1 MAKSKDPQ
9 IKLTIA
15 DADQRTIELTDKLLE
30 HYSGTRKI
38 TTVSEP
44 ETDEEGKLDM
54 DLDGYV
60 TNDSIDLTLNLTEE
74 TMQYILEKILS
85 PLYK

>member
-15 DADQRTIELTDKLLE
+15 DADEKTIKLTDKLLE

-44 ETDEEGKLDM
+44 DEDEDGNLMELEGNI
-54 DLDGYV
+54 

>member
-15 DADQRTIELTDKLLE
+15 DADEKTIELTDRLLE

-44 ETDEEGKLDM
+44 EEDDEGKLDM
-54 DLDGYV
+54 DIEGYV
-60 TNDSIDLTLNLTEE
+60 CNDSVDLTLNLTEE

-85 PLYK
+85 PLYQ

>member
-1 MAKSKDPQ
+1 MAKFKDPQ

-15 DADQRTIELTDKLLE
+15 DADEKTIKLTDRMLE

-44 ETDEEGKLDM
+44 DEDEDGNLMELEGNI
-54 DLDGYV
+54 

>member
-15 DADQRTIELTDKLLE
+15 DADEKTIKLTDKLLE
-30 HYSGTRKI
+30 YYSGTRKI

-44 ETDEEGKLDM
+44 ETDEDGNLDM
-54 DLDGYV
+54 DIESYV
-60 TNDSIDLTLNLTEE
+60 TSDSIDLTLNLTEE